1 MQKIFP
7 EFQKLHTHWVNN
19 QSTVNFAISPRAL
32 NQFYKKVNRIGSLL
46 DYNICVDKI
55 LQISPCYDL
64 SNREEK
70 KKLPD
75 FGYMEPEQ
83 NSGNKNINGFMQFG
97 NQRENPLYGNFYY
110 GGQEENREDCSGKIQ
125 EIPGIDLMDLKYD
138 GEEI

>member
-1 MQKIFP
+1 MRKIFP
-7 EFQKLHTHWVNN
+7 EFERLHTHWVNN

-32 NQFYKKVNRIGSLL
+32 NQFYKKVSRFSSLL
-46 DYNICVDKI
+46 DYNTCIDKI

-75 FGYMEPEQ
+75 FGYMQQE
-83 NSGNKNINGFMQFG
+83 NSENKNMPGFTQYDQ
-97 NQRENPLYGNFYY
+97 QRENPLYGNFYY
-110 GGQEENREDCSGKIQ
+110 GRGEQNREECSGKIE

-138 GEEI
+138 GADI